1 MCILTILNQGEHLHA
16 GGGQAVDDDWEDS
29 DDDEDLE
36 EDLGYLPPLDSMD
49 PYVSFKQ
56 ALTSTW
62 STV

>member
-1 MCILTILNQGEHLHA
+1 MRVLTVLQQGERLRA
-16 GGGQAVDDDWEDS
+16 GGGEAVDDDEEDS

-36 EDLGYLPPLDSMD
+36 EDLGYLTPLDSVD

-62 STV
+62 STI